1 MGNAKFDL
9 EKFTGKN
16 DFGLW
21 RVKMRALLV
30 QQGIQSALLGEE
42 KLPEGLTEKE
52 KMEMLDKAHSA
63 IILSLGDKVL
73 REVSKERTAA
83 ALWSKLESL
92 YMTKSLAN

>member
-30 QQGIQSALLGEE
+30 QQGLQYCNTPI
-42 KLPEGLTEKE
+42 
-52 KMEMLDKAHSA
+52 
-63 IILSLGDKVL
+63 
-73 REVSKERTAA
+73 
-83 ALWSKLESL
+83 
-92 YMTKSLAN
+92 